1 MEKLDIVI
9 AAIAAIGGLG
19 MAAMSL
25 VDAFK
30 AIPGG
35 GVSRIGFRYVR
46 ATASELSE
54 VLTAAIGADWE
65 SVILSHWI
73 NGRPRDDQIAAI
85 RSILRL
91 GLNDKTAAQL
101 AGVAK
106 VDPETLAIVAGKLA
120 TGAELDQQDVDL
132 LGRAE
137 AAVGARLD
145 AAFDLADQAYRN
157 ASRVLAGVV
166 AVALAQVASL
176 LVPNTYG
183 WGGALLVGV
192 LAVPIAPV
200 AKDLVSALT
209 AAAKAVKAERAPSP

>member
-9 AAIAAIGGLG
+9 AVIAATGGLG

-46 ATASELSE
+46 STVLELSD

-65 SVILSHWI
+65 DVILSHWI
-73 NGRPRDDQIAAI
+73 NGRTRDDQIAAI

-91 GLNDKTAAQL
+91 GLNDKTADQL
-101 AGVAK
+101 AKVAK
-106 VDPETLAIVAGKLA
+106 VDAEKLAIVAGKLA
-120 TGAELDQQDVDL
+120 TGAELDQSEVDV

-157 ASRVLAGVV
+157 TSRVLAGVI
-166 AVALAQVASL
+166 AIALAEVAWL
-176 LVPNTYG
+176 LVPTSYG
-183 WGGALLVGV
+183 WDDALLIGI
-192 LAVPIAPV
+192 LAVPIAPI

-209 AAAKAVKAERAPSP
+209 AAAKAVKAERAAP